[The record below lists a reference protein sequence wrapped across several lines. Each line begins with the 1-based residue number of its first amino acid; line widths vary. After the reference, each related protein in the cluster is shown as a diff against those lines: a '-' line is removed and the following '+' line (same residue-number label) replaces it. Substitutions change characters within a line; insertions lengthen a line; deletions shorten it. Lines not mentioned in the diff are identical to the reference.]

1 MSKKNTVYEDLEHRA
16 HVLHRSDVYVGDTE
30 VDEVEEY
37 VAQKTDGEF
46 KILKKNIHTS
56 AAIVRIF
63 IEVVSNA
70 NDNFER
76 SKKTKT
82 PCTKIEVSIDK
93 DTGLTKVWNDG
104 DVIPIELNSKNEY
117 NHSMVFGRLLTSS
130 NFNDEEDRLTSGRN
144 GMGVKLANIFSKK
157 FVVKSADPNNNKKF
171 TQMWTDNMA
180 NTTGPEIEDLSS
192 KPKGFTEVSWIP
204 DFSRFGI
211 SGYTDDILSQYTRF
225 VLDIAMLCPKVN
237 VFLNGDRLECNSLKQ
252 YATLYAAPTNE
263 ILLVHKA
270 PGIEV
275 LVTTASQAESVS
287 FINGVFTRDGGGHVD
302 AWTQIIFKPL
312 RDAVNALD
320 PNKPKIKITDITRYF
335 RIFVVGTAVRPRFSN
350 QEKHLMTYPKA
361 KDFSTTVLKSTY
373 LKTLMKWSVIDDI
386 KFDIENKVNKQLKQS
401 EGKKR
406 TFVNVPNLTPA
417 NKAGGKESNHCTLIL
432 CEGKSAKSYVMA
444 GMEKGVYGRSG
455 RDWFGVYPLRGKIKN
470 CQDLPRSQI
479 CKIENVDDIIKAL
492 GLQHDADYSKDSAY
506 NTLRYGRVMI
516 MTDADVDGIHI
527 EGLIINLFLCLF
539 PTLFDRPES
548 YIVSMKTPIV
558 RISGPKIKED
568 ILLFDER
575 RYKDYALQHERS
587 TYKPQYY
594 KGLGS
599 SSIEEVSDTFG
610 VKMVHYTKDEKTSE
624 SIHRMFNKKRA
635 DARKLFL
642 DSYDPSNG
650 ISLDDEPEIV
660 MMAITDFVDNE
671 MPKHSMANNERM
683 IPNLI
688 DGLKTSQRKILFGA
702 KLKKLKNKGD
712 PIKVAQFGAYVSE
725 HTSYHHGEESL
736 FGAIGNMASEFVG
749 SNNIPLFTRNG
760 QFGCLDPDT
769 LVLMWDSTQKRAEDV
784 VVGDQ
789 LVGDDGRVRNV
800 TEVTSGT
807 DEMYEISRNNSLN
820 KLGSY
825 IVNSHHILTL
835 AFSSHKSI
843 RWKRKS
849 ARWSFEYVDT
859 VNGTFHSKSVLVTSD
874 CSRSEAFDKLEKLAR
889 DIPCSN
895 VFDIDVQSYLRLPN
909 HVKHHLKGLTNHCAI
924 QWDPVQTAIDPYIM
938 GAWLGDGSQDD
949 HAFASSDPEVI
960 KAWALW
966 LDTVGCEVVHCENS
980 TYYIRPRG
988 SGSGPAIG
996 DPDYGSASCKGCQT
1010 SMNTLSV
1017 CDWKFDKCTE
1027 PYIVSG
1033 VTRTGV
1039 TRTDLNP
1046 FIELESLYKNKHLP
1060 TPYILTSE
1068 TSRLELLAGL
1078 IDTDGTLRRQG
1089 ACCSFEI
1096 SQCATTHRRIIEGA
1110 RLVAD
1115 SLGFQTSIND
1125 SRGMLSLYIA
1135 GDVVRIPTRIPRK
1148 QATENLG
1155 TRTPHHHAITVQHLR
1170 TGKFNGW
1177 SIDGNERFLLADF
1190 TVTHNTRVKG
1200 GKDIAKPRYIRTKMD
1215 YLTQFIFPDSDDPLL
1230 DYLVDDGQDIEPRF
1244 YVPIIPM
1251 VLVNGGEGIGTGHAC
1266 NVPAYNPVELVQAV
1280 KTWLDNDGE
1289 VLFEDPDSGDEVSL
1303 FPELHPWYRGFT
1315 GRIEKHGTQYNSYGV
1330 CERGA
1335 KPNLAIVSELP
1346 IGMWT
1351 ETFEIQLNEMQ
1362 QGADKTIQSVS
1373 DHNTVK
1379 KVWVEITE
1387 LPDGLSCSVESLKL
1401 KQNIKVNMTLWGS
1414 DRKIHK
1420 YKTVD
1425 HIIDEFCR
1433 IRFDYYGKRRRSL
1446 IDTLEAEI
1454 RLLGNKER
1462 FVREVV
1468 DNDLPLMKQKESV
1481 VVQHLIDRAYDPS
1494 PETAGH
1500 GYGYLLRMQVS
1511 SLTEEKI
1518 KQLQNDIQSNQT
1530 KLDAIRACNEK
1541 QMWTNDLDQFLKE
1554 YDIWLKMMAK
1564 EVATKPKVEKKIK
1577 KTNTK

>member
-1 MSKKNTVYEDLEHRA
+1 MTSKNTTVYEDLEHRA
-16 HVLHRSDVYVGDTE
+16 HVLHRSDVYVGDTQ
-30 VDEVEEY
+30 VDDADEY
-37 VAQKTDGEF
+37 VANKTDEF
-46 KILKKNIHTS
+46 KISKKTIRTS
-56 AAIVRIF
+56 AAILRIF
-63 IEVVSNA
+63 IEVLSNA
-70 NDNFER
+70 IDNFER
-76 SKKTKT
+76 SKKSKT
-82 PCTKIEVSIDK
+82 PCTKIEVSINK

-104 DVIPIELNSKNEY
+104 DVIPIEINSKNEY

-130 NFNDEEDRLTSGRN
+130 NFNDEEDRVTSGRN

-157 FVVKSADPNNNKKF
+157 FVVKGADPTNNKNF
-171 TQMWTDNMA
+171 TQVWTGNMEH
-180 NTTGPEIEDLSS
+180 TTGPVVEDLSS
-192 KPKGFTEVSWIP
+192 KPKGFTEVSWVP
-204 DFSRFGI
+204 DFAQFGI
-211 SGYTDDILSQYTRF
+211 VGYTDDILSQYTRF
-225 VLDIAMLCPKVN
+225 VLDAAMLCPKVAI
-237 VFLNGDRLECNSLKQ
+237 FLNGERIEFNSLKQ
-252 YATLYAAPTNE
+252 YASLYSAPTHE
-263 ILLVHKA
+263 LLLVHKG

-287 FINGVFTRDGGGHVD
+287 FINGVFTRDGGGHVE
-302 AWTQIIFKPL
+302 AWVQTIFKPL

-320 PNKPKIKITDITRYF
+320 PNKPKVKINDITRYF

-350 QEKHLMTYPKA
+350 QEKHFMTFPKA
-361 KDFSTTVLKSTY
+361 KDFPTTALKTTH

-406 TFVNVPNLTPA
+406 AFVNVPNLTPA
-417 NKAGGKESNHCTLIL
+417 NKAGGKDSAHCTLIL

-492 GLQHDADYSKDSAY
+492 GLQHDADYSKNSDY

-558 RISGPKIKED
+558 RISGPKIQKD

-575 RYKDYALQHERS
+575 RYKEYALKNDRS

-599 SSIEEVSDTFG
+599 SSIEEVPETFG

-642 DSYDPSNG
+642 DSYDPTNG
-650 ISLDDEPEIV
+650 ISLDDEAEIV
-660 MMAITDFVDNE
+660 IMPVTDFVDHE

-702 KLKKLKNKGD
+702 KLKKLRNKGD

-725 HTSYHHGEESL
+725 HTSYHHGEDSL

-760 QFGCLDPDT
+760 QFG
-769 LVLMWDSTQKRAEDV
+769 
-784 VVGDQ
+784 
-789 LVGDDGRVRNV
+789 
-800 TEVTSGT
+800 
-807 DEMYEISRNNSLN
+807 
-820 KLGSY
+820 
-825 IVNSHHILTL
+825 
-835 AFSSHKSI
+835 
-843 RWKRKS
+843 
-849 ARWSFEYVDT
+849 
-859 VNGTFHSKSVLVTSD
+859 
-874 CSRSEAFDKLEKLAR
+874 
-889 DIPCSN
+889 
-895 VFDIDVQSYLRLPN
+895 
-909 HVKHHLKGLTNHCAI
+909 
-924 QWDPVQTAIDPYIM
+924 
-938 GAWLGDGSQDD
+938 
-949 HAFASSDPEVI
+949 
-960 KAWALW
+960 
-966 LDTVGCEVVHCENS
+966 
-980 TYYIRPRG
+980 
-988 SGSGPAIG
+988 
-996 DPDYGSASCKGCQT
+996 
-1010 SMNTLSV
+1010 
-1017 CDWKFDKCTE
+1017 
-1027 PYIVSG
+1027 
-1033 VTRTGV
+1033 
-1039 TRTDLNP
+1039 
-1046 FIELESLYKNKHLP
+1046 
-1060 TPYILTSE
+1060 
-1068 TSRLELLAGL
+1068 
-1078 IDTDGTLRRQG
+1078 
-1089 ACCSFEI
+1089 
-1096 SQCATTHRRIIEGA
+1096 
-1110 RLVAD
+1110 
-1115 SLGFQTSIND
+1115 
-1125 SRGMLSLYIA
+1125 
-1135 GDVVRIPTRIPRK
+1135 
-1148 QATENLG
+1148 
-1155 TRTPHHHAITVQHLR
+1155 
-1170 TGKFNGW
+1170 
-1177 SIDGNERFLLADF
+1177 
-1190 TVTHNTRVKG
+1190 TRVKG

-1215 YLTQFIFPDSDDPLL
+1215 YLTQYIFPDADDILL
-1230 DYLVDDGQDIEPRF
+1230 EYLVDDGQDIEPRF

-1266 NVPAYNPVELVQAV
+1266 DVPAYNPVELVQAV

-1303 FPELHPWYRGFT
+1303 FPEIHPWYRGFT
-1315 GRIEKHGTQYNSYGV
+1315 GRIEKNGTQYSSYGV

-1335 KPNLAIVSELP
+1335 KPNIAIVSELP
-1346 IGMWT
+1346 VGMWT

-1362 QGADKTIQSVS
+1362 QGVDKTIQSVS

-1401 KQNIKVNMTLWGS
+1401 KKNIKVNMTLWGS
-1414 DRKIHK
+1414 DSKIHK
-1420 YKTVD
+1420 YTNVD

-1433 IRFDYYGKRRRSL
+1433 VRFDYYGKRRRSL
-1446 IDTLEAEI
+1446 IATLEAEI
-1454 RLLGNKER
+1454 RHLGNKER

-1468 DNDLPLMKQKESV
+1468 DNDLPLMKQKEVV
-1481 VVQHLIDRAYDPS
+1481 VVQHLVDRGYDPS
-1494 PETAGH
+1494 PEATGH
-1500 GYGYLLRMQVS
+1500 GYAYLLRMQVS

-1530 KLDAIRACNEK
+1530 KLDAVIACNEK
-1541 QMWTNDLDQFLKE
+1541 QMWINDLNQFLKE
-1554 YDIWLKMMAK
+1554 YDTWLNMMSK
-1564 EVATKPKVEKKIK
+1564 EVATKPKVEKKTK
-1577 KTNTK
+1577 KTNK